1 MSYQGRLQQL
11 NQAFTGGRGQTVRLK
26 KRTTSNLFRYQGRQ
40 SPAERRI
47 SLSEFNHVLDLRE
60 ESQTLEV
67 EGLATFGQIVAATLP
82 RGFVPT
88 VTPELRHITVG
99 GATVG
104 IGIES
109 SCHRHGFVHDGLV
122 EADVLLADGRV
133 VTCTP
138 ENAHADLFHALPNSY
153 GTLGY
158 ILRAVIR
165 LVPARPYVHIRHQR
179 FHAVRDYLEAME
191 EAVRQGA
198 DDFIEGLVFGRDE
211 LYLTRANFTDQATEL
226 DDIYREIYY
235 QSVRRKRTMVLPTQQ
250 YLFRYDP
257 DWFWNIPDTGVYRLF
272 RRLAPRQMR
281 SSAFYNRFTALR
293 SKAREL
299 LRINPDTRT
308 EKLIQDW
315 EVPWDAAEALLNFAL
330 DRVDLAGQPWAA
342 VPIVP
347 RGRATLYPLQQ
358 DALYFNLGSYC
369 LIPRAKG
376 KEADY
381 HTRIM
386 DDECMRLGGIK
397 MLYSSSFFDRAT
409 FSRVYN
415 GTAYDA
421 LKAKYDPDA
430 VFPTLFEKA
439 TGLR

>member
-11 NQAFTGGRGQTVRLK
+11 NQAFTGGGGQTVRLK
-26 KRTTSNLFRYQGRQ
+26 KRTTSNLFRYHGRQ
-40 SPAERRI
+40 SPAEKRI
-47 SLSEFNHVLDLRE
+47 SLSEFNHILNLCE

-67 EGLATFGQIVAATLP
+67 EGLATYGQIVAATLP
-82 RGFVPT
+82 RGLVPT

-109 SCHRHGFVHDGLV
+109 SAHRHGFVHDGLV

-133 VTCTP
+133 VTCSRD
-138 ENAHADLFHALPNSY
+138 NAHAELFHALPNSY

-179 FHAVRDYLEAME
+179 FHAVRDYLAAME
-191 EAVRQGA
+191 NAVHQGA
-198 DDFIEGLVFGRDE
+198 DDFIEGLIFGRDE
-211 LYLTRANFTDQATEL
+211 LYLTRGNFTDQTTEP

-235 QSVRRKRTMVLPTQQ
+235 QSVRRKTTMLLPTGQ
-250 YLFRYDP
+250 YLFRFDP
-257 DWFWNIPDTGVYRLF
+257 DWFWNIPDTGFYRLF
-272 RRLAPRQMR
+272 RRLAPRRMR
-281 SSAFYNRFTALR
+281 SSAFYNRFTGLR
-293 SKAREL
+293 TKAREL
-299 LRINPDTRT
+299 LRISPDTRT

-315 EVPWDAAEALLNFAL
+315 EVAWNAAEELLNFAL
-330 DRVDLAGQPWAA
+330 DRIDLAGQPWAA

-347 RGRATLYPLQQ
+347 QGRATLYPLKQNT
-358 DALYFNLGSYC
+358 LYFNLGSYC

-376 KEADY
+376 READF

-397 MLYSSSFFDRAT
+397 MLYSSSFFDPAM
-409 FSRVYN
+409 FNHVYN
-415 GTAYDA
+415 GAAYDA
-421 LKAKYDPDA
+421 LKAKYDPEG